1 VLETIYLWPENVE
14 IWNLYQAVQTQWQH
28 GMAGPT
34 GLNYQAVEIVMRQR
48 RIKRVDQ
55 AEVFETIQEME
66 RASLQA
72 WSELRNG

>member
-1 VLETIYLWPENVE
+1 MLETIYLWPENVE